1 MHAESILILF
11 NLKNKTVILT
21 AKMGLFGKI
30 RDLKIRDL
38 CERVFLAVGEQRF
51 FLAKLQQKH
60 RQI

>member
-38 CERVFLAVGEQRF
+38 CERVFLAVDEQRF
-51 FLAKLQQKH
+51 F
-60 RQI
+60 